1 MRLVRGCRLCA
12 LWAATSLA
20 LAVAPLHVSPD
31 GVQFAKAYA
40 GKGGGGGGNSG
51 GGGGNSGGG
60 GGNSGGGN
68 GNSGGGNGNGNSG
81 NGNGNSGNG
90 NSGNGNGNAGGNSA
104 PGSNSGDTETHVNTT
119 TGDTVAVGAGAVEV
133 THPNGMKEKVEKGRF
148 RMEDK
153 YGRTIVDRKAT
164 AADVDRLKNL

>member
-1 MRLVRGCRLCA
+1 MRIVRGCRLRA
-12 LWAATSLA
+12 LWAVASLA

-31 GVQFAKAYA
+31 GCQFAKAYDD
-40 GKGGGGGGNSG
+40 KGC
-51 GGGGNSGGG
+51 GGNSGGG

-68 GNSGGGNGNGNSG
+68 SGNGNGNSG

-90 NSGNGNGNAGGNSA
+90 NSDNGNGNNPGNS
-104 PGSNSGDTETHVNTT
+104 ETHVNTT
-119 TGDTVAVGAGAVEV
+119 TGDTVEVGAGAVEV
-133 THPNGMKEKVEKGRF
+133 THRNGMKEKVENGRF
-148 RMEDK
+148 RMEDQ

>member
-1 MRLVRGCRLCA
+1 
-12 LWAATSLA
+12 
-20 LAVAPLHVSPD
+20 
-31 GVQFAKAYA
+31 
-40 GKGGGGGGNSG
+40 GGGNS
-51 GGGGNSGGG
+51 
-60 GGNSGGGN
+60 GNSGGGN
-68 GNSGGGNGNGNSG
+68 GNSGNGNGNSG

-90 NSGNGNGNAGGNSA
+90 NSGKGNGNNPGNA
-104 PGSNSGDTETHVNTT
+104 QTHVNTT
-119 TGDTVAVGAGAVEV
+119 TGDTVEVGAGAVEV